1 MDLTIEFTCPKC
13 QLSPRYPLRDLAP
26 GQQRNCPSCR
36 ERLELTRQN
45 LAQLERNL
53 ETYCGS

>member
-13 QLSPRYPLRDLAP
+13 RMSPRYSLRDLAP
-26 GQQRNCPSCR
+26 GQQRRCPICQES
-36 ERLELTRQN
+36 LELTRQN

-53 ETYCGS
+53 EAYCRS